1 MVRQS
6 PHAIRYAKTCFFF
19 NSLRL
24 SFPDRH
30 NPPKQ
35 QTCRSLRVAI
45 SHSMQLQYELTLFS
59 CGMRDGP
66 RRDTNHAVQLER
78 LLAHDAAWQKLA
90 WTDAR
95 PFEHLAGSF
104 HPAAVSGSTIAFI
117 PFGPG
122 PVSGFRLLIQQFPS
136 ALRGTEMRHWE
147 LQFQLMSVHDT
158 LMDVSQDLLVLLEP
172 DSLCARLFFLDLAD
186 LATYGWRNRS
196 NYTAIY
202 HVYSLSTGRP
212 HPLAANEGLLE
223 VPEGRTISGGA
234 SGLCGDY
241 IGATAYSPSDKST
254 HLVFWNWK
262 TGERRVDAV
271 SVFVHLHEHF
281 KLTRRGK
288 KKKAPADA
296 RIGSQTYIHI
306 SRPSPYTR
314 RLPLVKRVPI
324 TTPRPARMRARPL
337 IAPTRRLGSLLQRR
351 HGAAQHRI
359 DVPLPHTQTTQTTR
373 FLGDPHA
380 PQLRPSTPEHHLR
393 STTLLRQRPR
403 GPASSHRDGQPATPP
418 TTR

>member
-1 MVRQS
+1 
-6 PHAIRYAKTCFFF
+6 
-19 NSLRL
+19 
-24 SFPDRH
+24 
-30 NPPKQ
+30 
-35 QTCRSLRVAI
+35 
-45 SHSMQLQYELTLFS
+45 MQLQYELTLFS

-271 SVFVHLHEHF
+271 SVLLHFHEHL

-288 KKKAPADA
+288 KKKSPCRRPNWVSDLHSHFSTLTIYSSASSGQTSPNHNPETCSYA
-296 RIGSQTYIHI
+296 RSTPHCTYTATRI
-306 SRPSPYTR
+306 PSPAPSRCSSTPYRRTASAYPNYSNDAISGRSTR
-314 RLPLVKRVPI
+314 TATPSLYSRTPPPQHHTTST
-324 TTPRPARMRARPL
+324 TTP
-337 IAPTRRLGSLLQRR
+337 
-351 HGAAQHRI
+351 
-359 DVPLPHTQTTQTTR
+359 QT
-373 FLGDPHA
+373 
-380 PQLRPSTPEHHLR
+380 S
-393 STTLLRQRPR
+393 
-403 GPASSHRDGQPATPP
+403 
-418 TTR
+418 